1 MEKELTLLHSIPG
14 RIRLQIPICVDVE
27 NFSVIE
33 ELLSSISGIE
43 KVTIESITRSMI
55 IYYDV
60 NLLKVK
66 DVLHYV
72 SLLFLFIQENEAQK
86 ADDDHSEKKKAI
98 SSILLAWYDFV
109 VTIEKSIKSQEKVVN
124 GFKIGYKILK
134 ASLGKRKNER

>member
-14 RIRLQIPICVDVE
+14 RIRLQIPIYANAE
-27 NFSVIE
+27 NFGVIE

-72 SLLFLFIQENEAQK
+72 SLLFLFVQENEAQK
-86 ADDDHSEKKKAI
+86 ADDDHSEKKKVI
-98 SSILLAWYDFV
+98 SSILLAWYNLV

-124 GFKIGYKILK
+124 GFKIGYEILK
-134 ASLGKRKNER
+134 ASLGKRKNE

>member
-14 RIRLQIPICVDVE
+14 RIRLQIPSYADVE

-72 SLLFLFIQENEAQK
+72 SLLFLFVQENEAQK
-86 ADDDHSEKKKAI
+86 ADEDRSEKKKAI
-98 SSILLAWYDFV
+98 SSILLAWYNLV

-134 ASLGKRKNER
+134 ASLGKRKNE